1 MNKNDI
7 RIVISKAGLQEYID
21 DMKPSDNHVKPDIY
35 FENKEQVYIGY
46 NMVSWY
52 DVADNSHQKEDY
64 ARNRL
69 FFGFLD
75 YLKEHDRSYNCVV
88 MGDGIDEC
96 REMWNEGEKDNFY
109 LEFPVITPVF
119 DDREMVRL
127 FREGEKNILPVLT
140 DSQAKEAVKKA
151 GFILTMNDSGDVRY
165 VGHNGYEF
173 DFSITASLS
182 AKNFIHH
189 ILDGL
194 STFEAGNVFV
204 SQKIIEADYI
214 MSTDEIRLLCDDADE
229 IEKGVN
235 ELKYSL
241 QKLLAQGLDIHDYGK
256 IINDMYIQATE
267 SENETWFLENEAF
280 EQGIYTPTDL
290 DELNKDIETINSQ
303 IDLDVKRIIDSSERY
318 DCCADYVAVFYSSF
332 LDLFAEK
339 ESKIQKTYDYFHSEQ
354 EK

>member
-21 DMKPSDNHVKPDIY
+21 DMKPLDNHVKPDIY

-52 DVADNSHQKEDY
+52 HIADNSHQKEDY
-64 ARNRL
+64 ARHRL
-69 FFGFLD
+69 FLGFLD
-75 YLKEHDRSYNCVV
+75 YLKEHGRSYNCVV
-88 MGDGIDEC
+88 LGDNIDGC

-127 FREGEKNILPVLT
+127 FKGSEKSILPVLT
-140 DSQAKEAVKKA
+140 DSQVKEALKEA
-151 GFILTMNDSGDVRY
+151 GFILTMDEGGDVRY
-165 VGHNGYEF
+165 VGHNGYVF
-173 DFSITASLS
+173 NFFIAASLS

-194 STFEAGNVFV
+194 STFEGSNIFV
-204 SQKIIEADYI
+204 SNKINIANHI

-241 QKLLAQGLDIHDYGK
+241 QKLLAQGLDVHDYGK

-339 ESKIQKTYDYFHSEQ
+339 EPKIQKTYDYFHSEQ